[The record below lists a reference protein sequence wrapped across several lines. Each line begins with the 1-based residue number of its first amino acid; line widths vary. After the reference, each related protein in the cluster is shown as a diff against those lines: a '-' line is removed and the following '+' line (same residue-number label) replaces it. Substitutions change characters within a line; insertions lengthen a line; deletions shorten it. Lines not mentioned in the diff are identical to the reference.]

1 MPASS
6 RLRPYAFPLFFAF
19 VSFAAWQILRLV
31 MWFHFKPAAAT
42 AGDAVKAF
50 AAGVHRDAVMA
61 LFASSILIGFAAFI
75 TSLLMIV
82 IVAVTYLPGF
92 RLWRPMWPLVF
103 RFGILVG
110 CSSGVFLLM
119 SEWFFFDEFESRFNT
134 VAIDYLIYPH
144 EVFTNIWESY
154 PVVWILIGCAAIGG
168 AIWWAAWR
176 FFPPQWNGQA
186 LAWKLK
192 TLAVWVLVTAA
203 ACLTLFEHEVT
214 FSSQR
219 VVNEL
224 ANNGWASGI
233 RAAWSRNLSYAAF
246 YPVMDRTDA
255 FKRARKLLAEPGSE
269 FIAPEVA
276 AAPPVSAGG
285 NVDPE
290 ANARWLDTAR
300 DSLIRR
306 IPGDTNRKQLNVC
319 FIIEESLGSEFWGS
333 MGRLRKNGQPDYSLM
348 PEMEAL
354 AAKEGMLFTHL
365 FADGN
370 RTIRGLEALLS
381 SFPPLPGDS
390 ILARDKTF
398 NVESIAQVLR
408 RDGYETVFLY
418 GGKGTFDYI
427 RSYSMNNGWNRLVEQ
442 SQFEN
447 PAHVTAWGVSDED
460 LLQRGIEEMRAL
472 HQTGKP
478 FLTTF
483 LTVSNHRPFTY
494 PAGRIPEDPNEQ
506 SRKNATK
513 YADWAL
519 GDFFRRAKKEP
530 FWTDTIFVVVGDH
543 GARVYGSQTIP
554 MKSYQVP
561 LLLAGPAIVK
571 QPQRIDV
578 LGCQLDV
585 TPTILAL
592 IGRPY
597 TSMFF
602 GHDLLK
608 PDAAERALCLMHHNR
623 SIAVYRDGRQVVFG
637 LNKTIEYWKGIPA
650 LGNMERVSEVDDS
663 FRTIESNGLSLFQVA
678 DELYIHERYSLPP
691 GVFAAPSAGK

>member
-1 MPASS
+1 MTAPS
-6 RLRPYAFPLFFAF
+6 RLRPFAFPLYFAGI
-19 VSFAAWQILRLV
+19 SFLAWQILRVVL
-31 MWFHFKPAAAT
+31 WFGFKPPGAT
-42 AGDAVKAF
+42 LGEAGMTF
-50 AAGVHRDAVMA
+50 AAGMHRDAVMA
-61 LFASSILIGFAAFI
+61 LFASAFLI
-75 TSLLMIV
+75 TLSSLVTTVVMIAV
-82 IVAVTYLPGF
+82 VALTYLPGF
-92 RLWRPMWPLVF
+92 RLWKPAWPLVF

-110 CSSGVFLLM
+110 CVSGVFLLM

-154 PVVWILIGCAAIGG
+154 PVVWIVVGCLVLG
-168 AIWWAAWR
+168 APIWWAAYK
-176 FFPPQWNGQA
+176 FFPPEWAEMKGGQRLKVLGVCA
-186 LAWKLK
+186 LGL
-192 TLAVWVLVTAA
+192 TAGY
-203 ACLTLFEHEVT
+203 LTLFNGEVS

-219 VVNEL
+219 VINEL
-224 ANNGWASGI
+224 ANNGWASGV

-246 YPVMDRTDA
+246 YPVMDRAEA
-255 FKRARKLLAEPGSE
+255 FKLARKLLAEPGSE
-269 FIAPEVA
+269 FVAPEVT
-276 AAPPVSAGG
+276 AAPPTGLDGKV
-285 NVDPE
+285 E
-290 ANARWLDTAR
+290 EKANGQWLDTAR

-306 IPGDTNRKQLNVC
+306 IPGDKSKPQLNVC

-354 AAKEGMLFTHL
+354 AAKEGMLFTHI

-398 NVESIAQVLR
+398 NVESIAQVLK
-408 RDGYETVFLY
+408 RDGYETLFLY

-427 RSYSMNNGWNRLVEQ
+427 KSYSLNNGWNRLVEQ
-442 SQFEN
+442 WDFKN

-460 LLQRGIEEMRAL
+460 LLHRGVEEMRAL
-472 HQTGKP
+472 HKTGRP

-483 LTVSNHRPFTY
+483 LTVSNHLPFTY
-494 PAGRIPEDPNEQ
+494 PTGRIPEDPNEHA
-506 SRKNATK
+506 RKNATK

-519 GDFFRRAKKEP
+519 GDFFRLARQEE
-530 FWTDTIFVVVGDH
+530 FWNDTIFVVVGDH

-554 MKSYQVP
+554 MKSYQIPV
-561 LLLAGPAIVK
+561 LLTGPAIVK

-608 PDAAERALCLMHHNR
+608 PDSADRSLCLMHHNR
-623 SIAVYRDGRQVVFG
+623 SIAAYRDDRQVVFG
-637 LNKTIEYWKGIPA
+637 LNKTIEHWKGNPA
-650 LGNMERVSEVDDS
+650 LGTMQRVQEIDDI
-663 FRTIESNGLSLFQVA
+663 FKTIEANGTAMFQVA
-678 DELYIHERYSLPP
+678 DELYIHERYRLPE
-691 GVFAAPSAGK
+691 KWKQ